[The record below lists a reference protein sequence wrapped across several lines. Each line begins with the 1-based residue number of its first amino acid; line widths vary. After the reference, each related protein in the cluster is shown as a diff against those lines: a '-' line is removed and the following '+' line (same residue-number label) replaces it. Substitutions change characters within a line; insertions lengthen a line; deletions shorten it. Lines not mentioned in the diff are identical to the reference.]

1 MPYQIRIDRDAL
13 KTLTALS
20 AKLRRQV
27 GAKIDSLRDNPFP
40 PGCKKLNDDLHR
52 IRSGDY
58 RIVYTVME
66 KQILIYVL
74 RIGDRKEVYKH
85 LPGR

>member
-1 MPYQIRIDRDAL
+1 MPYQIRIDKDAL

-20 AKLRRQV
+20 AKLKRQIS
-27 GAKIDSLRDNPFP
+27 AKIDSLAGNPFP
-40 PGCKKLNDDLHR
+40 SGCKKLDGDLYR

-58 RIVYTVME
+58 RIIYTVIQ

-74 RIGDRKEVYKH
+74 RIGNRKEVYKQ
-85 LPGR
+85 LPR

>member
-13 KTLTALS
+13 KTLAALS
-20 AKLRRQV
+20 AKLRRQI
-27 GAKIDSLRDNPFP
+27 GAKIDSLGDNPFP
-40 PGCKKLNDDLHR
+40 PGCKKLGDDLYR

-58 RIVYTVME
+58 RIVYTVIQ
-66 KQILIYVL
+66 KQILICVL

-85 LPGR
+85 LPR